1 MKRNIIIAM
10 SVALL
15 GFSAC
20 TEDKLDEINK
30 DNQHPSPD
38 AVPAYLQLTN
48 ALMQTSYGAVSGDYA
63 FYLSSLTEQLVGV
76 GNNQFMRAE
85 LRNANEW
92 GASATFNNSWN
103 SVYSNLNNIKEM
115 IRKIETGV
123 NGSAGQY
130 DLLGIAQI
138 LKALNFGVLTD
149 MHGDIPYSEALMG
162 QENMQPKLDAQ
173 QEIYADII
181 ATLDEAIANIEQAEA
196 EGLASVPAAQD
207 IALAGD
213 LTQWKATAYGLKA
226 RYLLHQSAV
235 NASVYAEAKAAAQ
248 AAIDLGF
255 EGCSITAFN
264 GINCDN
270 PWSAFQWSR
279 EYLVSSN
286 TVVNLMKK
294 YDDPRLTYYTY
305 GFGEAYNPGDEKIA
319 QVMMVIDQNTGAP
332 IYAFPQWIDLG
343 SQPAHLL
350 SKAEVYFILA
360 ETQLRTGED
369 ATAAFQTAVASAV
382 SEVCGW
388 FNDPV
393 DAAAYAASLGTPT
406 LQTLFEQKYL
416 AQCVDEQVETFN
428 DMRRVE
434 AMGESYITLTNPM
447 NTQSGINRYPKRL
460 PYGNSSVSANPNVS
474 EAYGDGSYIYSEPV
488 WWAGGTR

>member
-1 MKRNIIIAM
+1 MKKKKKIIVIAAILAVILAVGV
-10 SVALL
+10 SVGVYLYINRFDA
-15 GFSAC
+15 GEYVQAV
-20 TEDKLDEINK
+20 LD
-30 DNQHPSPD
+30 
-38 AVPAYLQLTN
+38 
-48 ALMQTSYGAVSGDYA
+48 TSYKNETDQYVEITGISQ
-63 FYLSSLTEQLVGV
+63 EE
-76 GNNQFMRAE
+76 AE
-85 LRNANEW
+85 KIFDDNLD
-92 GASATFNNSWN
+92 ATMAGFENS
-103 SVYSNLNNIKEM
+103 EM
-115 IRKIETGV
+115 
-123 NGSAGQY
+123 
-130 DLLGIAQI
+130 
-138 LKALNFGVLTD
+138 
-149 MHGDIPYSEALMG
+149 P
-162 QENMQPKLDAQ
+162 ENMQPKLDAQ